1 MLTVLVTWVSAH
13 LPRGERGQ
21 DLIEYAMLG
30 GLIASALLVVAVLA
44 AFSGALEDMFT
55 GIGGC
60 IDFQAGGCA
69 PF

>member
-1 MLTVLVTWVSAH
+1 MFTAIKTWIRSYF
-13 LPRGERGQ
+13 PRSEQGQ

-44 AFSGALEDMFT
+44 AFSGALEDMAT
-55 GIGGC
+55 GIGNC
-60 IDFQAGGCA
+60 IDFGPSVCD